1 MTPEEPPEL
10 TSEKKLLQSRIREM
24 QEQHRELDSAI
35 HELLLESTPDELR
48 IKRMKKEKLQRKD
61 EIAKLEDMLFPDIIA

>member
-1 MTPEEPPEL
+1 MTTEKPPEL
-10 TSEKKLLQSRIREM
+10 TTEKKLLQARIREM

-35 HELLLESTPDELR
+35 CELLLGAVPDELR

-61 EIAKLEDMLFPDIIA
+61 EIAKLEDLLFPDIIA